1 MSHPDPEL
9 LALIALGEPA
19 ASAADHLSGC
29 ADCQAEIG
37 KLAAVVAVARRQ
49 DAIEPLEAPSPELW
63 ARIAAVAGVDPAA
76 GPAAAPRLSPAAANG
91 SAPSGSLSTGGHPA
105 EPTGRHAADGRAAGD
120 GGPEAKPPPV
130 RGPGVRAPGVRRPDV
145 GPAGYRPWWR
155 RRPLAAA
162 AAGALAGLVIGAG
175 GAVAVHQLGTQQP
188 AASVVATIALRPL
201 PQFPQ
206 WKDASGTAVME
217 SAPGGRLLRVR
228 LHARKPPGFYEVWL
242 LARNGVSM
250 ISLGDL
256 SSDGAG
262 AFSLPPGVDLGNY
275 SRIDV
280 SLQQFNGSP
289 VHSRISVVRGSLP

>member
-1 MSHPDPEL
+1 MSHLDPEL

-29 ADCQAEIG
+29 ADCQAEMR

-49 DAIEPLEAPSPELW
+49 DAIEPLEAPPPELW
-63 ARIAAVAGVDPAA
+63 TRIAAAAGVDPAV
-76 GPAAAPRLSPAAANG
+76 APQLSRPAANG
-91 SAPSGSLSTGGHPA
+91 SAPGDALTPGRPA
-105 EPTGRHAADGRAAGD
+105 PDGPADRHADTDAQVAPDRAAG
-120 GGPEAKPPPV
+120 A
-130 RGPGVRAPGVRRPDV
+130 RAPGGPGPQA
-145 GPAGYRPWWR
+145 GPAGHRPWWR

-162 AAGALAGLVIGAG
+162 AAGALAGLIIGAG

-188 AASVVATIALRPL
+188 AASVVAKIALRPL

-217 SAPGGRLLRVR
+217 SASGGRVLSVR
-228 LHARKPPGFYEVWL
+228 LHARRPSGFYEVWL

-256 SSDGAG
+256 GPDGTG
-262 AFSLPPGVDLGNY
+262 AFSLPPGVDLANY